1 MTKNKEIKAKK
12 RVKAVT
18 ESVNTFNIGQR
29 VIHEGKKHVVLA
41 IFSTFNIQ
49 DNELGKD
56 PVVYSLCEIDN
67 IKNIPVSRE
76 KFIFKTLALYNAFD
90 KVRKAKEDKKKEAEE
105 KAKFLKL
112 KEKYDK

>member
-18 ESVNTFNIGQR
+18 ESVNTFNIRQS

-49 DNELGKD
+49 DNDLGKD
-56 PVVYSLCEIDN
+56 PVVYSLCEVDN

-76 KFIFKTLALYNAFD
+76 KFIFKT
-90 KVRKAKEDKKKEAEE
+90 
-105 KAKFLKL
+105 FLKTIFQFCRQVTL
-112 KEKYDK
+112 YHRFDIFHRRFFRRFQDSLIN